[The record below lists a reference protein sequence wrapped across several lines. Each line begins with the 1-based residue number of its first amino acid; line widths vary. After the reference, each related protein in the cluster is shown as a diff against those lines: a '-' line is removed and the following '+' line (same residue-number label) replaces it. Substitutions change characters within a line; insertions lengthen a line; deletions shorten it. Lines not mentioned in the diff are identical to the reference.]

1 MSLSSH
7 LRRRGFCNVQFGLC
21 FLGVVLAAPS
31 PFGGVNV
38 SSVNADE
45 SRGDGASAK
54 QPAVKVSE
62 FIFESA
68 PFPSCH
74 ASTIAESEGQLIAA
88 WFGGTYERHPD
99 VGIWT
104 SRHVDGEWTAPVEV
118 ANGVES
124 PTLRY
129 PTWNPVLFQPKSGPL
144 MLFYKVGPSPSQWW
158 GMLQTS
164 TDGGRS
170 WSKARRL
177 PDDILGPIKN
187 KPVELDSGDIVC
199 PSSSEDE
206 GWRVHF
212 ERTSDQGKTWTRTPA
227 VNDGET
233 LQAIQP
239 SILVH
244 GKDRLQALGRTRN
257 QRMFEVW
264 SDDGG
269 KTWGEMTLTELPNP
283 NSGTDAVTLADGRRL
298 LVYNHNPMKE
308 GRSPLNVA
316 VSSDGRAWEAAL
328 VLENEPNVQFSYPA
342 VIQTG
347 DGLVHITYTW
357 KRLKIKHVVVDPTML
372 EVRPIVGG
380 KWPSESSGD

>member
-1 MSLSSH
+1 MKLLSGRR
-7 LRRRGFCNVQFGLC
+7 RRRGACNGYFGAL
-21 FLGVVLAAPS
+21 LWAIVLVAAGS
-31 PFGGVNV
+31 FRI
-38 SSVNADE
+38 VNADE
-45 SRGDGASAK
+45 SPNAAGAPVDQRGLME
-54 QPAVKVSE
+54 SE

-74 ASTIAESEGQLIAA
+74 ASTIAESNGQLIAA

-104 SRHVDGEWTAPVEV
+104 ARHVDGAWTAPVEV

-129 PTWNPVLFQPKSGPL
+129 PTWNPVLFQPKNGPL
-144 MLFYKVGPSPSQWW
+144 MLFYKVGPSPSEWW

-164 TDGGRS
+164 DDGGKS

-177 PDDILGPIKN
+177 PDNVLGPIKN
-187 KPVELDSGDIVC
+187 KPIELENGDVLC
-199 PSSSEDE
+199 PSSSEDD
-206 GWRVHF
+206 GWRVHI
-212 ERTSDQGKTWTRTPA
+212 ERTGDQGKTWTRTPA
-227 VNDGET
+227 LNDGKT
-233 LQAIQP
+233 IDAIQP

-257 QRMFEVW
+257 QRLFEVW

-269 KTWGEMTLTELPNP
+269 KTWGEMALTELPNP
-283 NSGTDAVTLADGRRL
+283 NSGTDAVTLADGRHL
-298 LVYNHNPMKE
+298 LVYNHNPAEE

-316 VSSDGRAWEAAL
+316 VSTDGRAWEAAL
-328 VLENEPNVQFSYPA
+328 ELENEPNVQFSYPA
-342 VIQTG
+342 VIQTS

-357 KRLKIKHVVVDPTML
+357 KRLKIKHAVVDL
-372 EVRPIVGG
+372 AKLQLRPIVDG
-380 KWPSESSGD
+380 KWPTASDGN